1 MVSTAR
7 MARSRTPNFRCGTG
21 QKNYRNTGN
30 ALFTG
35 PFYYIN
41 PCIKN
46 VVLIDP
52 ACGTAGFLVSASEYV
67 RSHYESTMTDA
78 QWNHFSST
86 MFSGFDTDPTML
98 RISAMNVLVSFQTVY
113 CLVAIKPIKPS
124 AKNWQKTNNCVLL
137 FPCHL
142 AYLNHMQACLRVS

>member
-1 MVSTAR
+1 MHLHPLSLNNAPTKALVGASLKGYSLHCIIFGTA
-7 MARSRTPNFRCGTG
+7 T
-21 QKNYRNTGN
+21 
-30 ALFTG
+30 
-35 PFYYIN
+35 
-41 PCIKN
+41 
-46 VVLIDP
+46 DP

-124 AKNWQKTNNCVLL
+124 AKNW
-137 FPCHL
+137 
-142 AYLNHMQACLRVS
+142 